1 MRMLTGI
8 DLITFS
14 PDAHEV
20 GTAATETKR
29 RVLAQELSLT
39 QAEVYQAGGDG
50 LSPEAKLLIPYD
62 RDYKGERELDYRGE
76 RWWVL
81 GTDPYKDWNGVILKI
96 RRRKGNTGGA
106 PAEPETGTQEQ
117 TAQEVG

>member
-20 GTAATETKR
+20 GSAATETKR
-29 RVLAQELSLT
+29 RVKAQELSLT

-62 RDYKGERELDYRGE
+62 RDYKGERELDFRGE
-76 RWWVL
+76 RWAVL
-81 GTDPYKDWNGVILKI
+81 RTDPYKDWNGVILLI

-106 PAEPETGTQEQ
+106 PAEPETGTQEPA
-117 TAQEVG
+117 AQEVG